1 MEGSSSVSMQR
12 KKEIVNKIINDWDPM
27 GLIAMGAR
35 EDRYIVE
42 IEQIVDGLYQTDTV
56 DEFAARI
63 KLCLDY
69 SFSTDFSS
77 ITCLQVAVLIWEEV
91 NE

>member
-1 MEGSSSVSMQR
+1 MEGYISVSMQR
-12 KKEIVNKIINDWDPM
+12 KKEIVTKIVNDWDPM
-27 GLIAMGAR
+27 DLLAMGAG
-35 EDRYIVE
+35 EDRYQNE
-42 IEQIVDGLYQTDTV
+42 IDQIVNSLNQVNTV
-56 DEFAARI
+56 DEFAEQI
-63 KLCLDY
+63 KQYMDQ